1 MSAGIAGA
9 ETNAQHAALRCSTCG
24 TEMEHPRVVQAGW
37 PRLRMWCSAECAV
50 PDPRADL
57 AEQMARW
64 LRHLSYWTDLPDDAV
79 LLEVRSPEATEAV
92 RVTARM
98 ISAAAPRRTSG
109 V

>member
-37 PRLRMWCSAECAV
+37 AGLRMWCSVKCVA
-50 PDPRADL
+50 PDPREVL
-57 AEQMARW
+57 AQQMARW
-64 LRHLSYWTDLPDDAV
+64 LRHLSYWTDPPDDAV

-92 RVTARM
+92 RITAGM
-98 ISAAAPRRTSG
+98 IRDAAGRNGA